1 MSRHQT
7 YTKYA
12 MSIPEFPS
20 HLGTEVQYAAV
31 LNIYW
36 LIRAIVEQPA
46 TAAKTLSYWPALW
59 LVNLLRML
67 LGDQWQGVQRARAG
81 QDHAASARGLVT
93 GRVMDLPFV
102 RGIKFCRANQLRRVQ
117 SYCLRPVF

>member
-7 YTKYA
+7 YAKYA

-20 HLGTEVQYAAV
+20 NLGTEVQYDAV
-31 LNIYW
+31 LNICW

-46 TAAKTLSYWPALW
+46 TAAKALSYWLALW

-67 LGDQWQGVQRARAG
+67 LGDQRQGVQRARAG
-81 QDHAASARGLVT
+81 QNHAASARGVGDWPGHGLAVCAW
-93 GRVMDLPFV
+93 D
-102 RGIKFCRANQLRRVQ
+102 
-117 SYCLRPVF
+117 